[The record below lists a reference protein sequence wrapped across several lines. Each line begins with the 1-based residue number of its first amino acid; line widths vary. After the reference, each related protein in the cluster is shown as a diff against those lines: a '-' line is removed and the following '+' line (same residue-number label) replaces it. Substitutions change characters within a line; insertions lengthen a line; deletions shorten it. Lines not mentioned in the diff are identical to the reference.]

1 MLDKFIT
8 SLSDPSLLLYC
19 NYAFLTFVA
28 CVRYINLSALVPKLN
43 EQDLLTSREEEDIMD
58 STRKLT
64 ERIETLLKCVA
75 TRKDGG
81 IKFITALKA
90 ETSHDGH
97 ATLLKILPSI
107 EGT

>member
-1 MLDKFIT
+1 MG
-8 SLSDPSLLLYC
+8 Y
-19 NYAFLTFVA
+19 
-28 CVRYINLSALVPKLN
+28 
-43 EQDLLTSREEEDIMD
+43 
-58 STRKLT
+58 TRKLT

-81 IKFITALKA
+81 KKFVTALKA
-90 ETSHDGH
+90 ETSHNGH